1 MNFTNDDRGRLSH
14 TSRFSRYQRYCRMGR
29 PRSLILA
36 VAVLSACRGIDSKS
50 HDFDSDRTA
59 TSSAAQAAMSGGV
72 PGGGDR
78 FAVHASRIG
87 GSARRTPA
95 ALIGT
100 PPPIPASTQFDITGF
115 LEEAHTTGPHTAGSL
130 TVNGHVVTIPANT
143 IVILPASA
151 LTWDELFTQAPA
163 PDGPAQT
170 GLAMFDTPAPLTTSE
185 VHVIGNRVT
194 TAPGGD
200 QYIAGL
206 VYLSQ
211 QSVNAGAGFINFI
224 DYDAGELRVGG
235 TPGDRTT
242 GTRVRIND
250 PVVGDLGT
258 GRYSKGLT
266 PDRRFTVDQDNP
278 TIMSATGF
286 PMCLP
291 RVAPPAPQAAETDPL
306 CPQGNRPLDQA
317 GQFIIKVTM
326 PDPATLAPGQL
337 PDPRVQAPLEVGDY
351 INFSGILV
359 TDNANPTTGPWP
371 GIANTY
377 ISAYTIVN
385 NTAIYTAAGKDPA
398 YVEIEVTLMGTGG
411 LTAVGV
417 GEAAARTRFE
427 GMTTDP
433 TRGIHLYGIDL
444 DPATGATTDR
454 DFGTIAPDQVAVPG
468 RWRFRPPCDP
478 FGTIEP
484 PATAAKNCVMNQAGS
499 FLPPTR
505 EVRAVIE
512 GQQGQVPSLPGAQT
526 AANGLFFGQYHA
538 PILEYIFPENIPG
551 SPIVPD
557 NFGAIPFLACGGFTS
572 SAGTLAG
579 PLDPFPGT
587 TAPTCANAVSPPV
600 ANAGV
605 AQVVAAGALVTL
617 AGSATG
623 TAPLAF
629 AWAQTAG
636 PAVTLSDPS
645 IAAPSF
651 VAPQVTSP
659 TQLTFAL
666 TVTNA
671 AGSSTATVGVT
682 VNAAAA
688 PTVDHIAARTV
699 GSGTPVSMTATCT
712 DPGGLSCSFVWTQ
725 TAGTPVALDPNPS
738 AGATVSFTVAL
749 PAGVPPATLQFAIV
763 ATNTNGVSSAADVT
777 TVTVTP
783 PADAVA
789 ITSVEYRADKQRLIL
804 TATSSVVSP
813 TVNLTLQPYV
823 TAAGTTFDPATL
835 GNTFT
840 NGGGGNYTLTVVGAP
855 QPASPPATPLTARSS
870 AGGVSPPH
878 GIDRLR

>member
-1 MNFTNDDRGRLSH
+1 
-14 TSRFSRYQRYCRMGR
+14 MGR

-87 GSARRTPA
+87 GSGRRTPA

-163 PDGPAQT
+163 PYGPAQT

-194 TAPGGD
+194 MAPGGD

-579 PLDPFPGT
+579 PLDPFPRYDRADLCERGE
-587 TAPTCANAVSPPV
+587 P
-600 ANAGV
+600 AGG
-605 AQVVAAGALVTL
+605 QRRGRP
-617 AGSATG
+617 GRGGRSAR
-623 TAPLAF
+623 
-629 AWAQTAG
+629 
-636 PAVTLSDPS
+636 DPRG
-645 IAAPSF
+645 
-651 VAPQVTSP
+651 QRHRD
-659 TQLTFAL
+659 
-666 TVTNA
+666 
-671 AGSSTATVGVT
+671 G
-682 VNAAAA
+682 
-688 PTVDHIAARTV
+688 
-699 GSGTPVSMTATCT
+699 
-712 DPGGLSCSFVWTQ
+712 
-725 TAGTPVALDPNPS
+725 
-738 AGATVSFTVAL
+738 
-749 PAGVPPATLQFAIV
+749 PAGVRVGPDGGPGRHALRSEHRGAQLRRAAGDLADPADVRAHGDQRRGILDGDGGRHRERGRGPDRRSHRGANGWLGDPGLDDRHMHGSGRPVVQLRMDADRRHAGGPRSESERGGDRELHGRVAGGRATGHAAVRDRRHEHQRGELGGRRHHGHRDSARRCRRDHQRGVPGRQATL
-763 ATNTNGVSSAADVT
+763 
-777 TVTVTP
+777 
-783 PADAVA
+783 
-789 ITSVEYRADKQRLIL
+789 
-804 TATSSVVSP
+804 
-813 TVNLTLQPYV
+813 
-823 TAAGTTFDPATL
+823 DPD
-835 GNTFT
+835 GH
-840 NGGGGNYTLTVVGAP
+840 VVGR
-855 QPASPPATPLTARSS
+855 QPDRQPDAATVRD
-870 AGGVSPPH
+870 GGR
-878 GIDRLR
+878 DDL